1 MYQRVPANTRRTKGT
16 NAGDVHKMLR
26 NISKHKL
33 EPAENLRILKRPLGT
48 SEGKMRTLEEDLT
61 GILEKDK

>member
-1 MYQRVPANTRRTKGT
+1 
-16 NAGDVHKMLR
+16 MLR